1 MRFVLATLSLALC
14 VAPAAA
20 QRAPVIVI
28 PGRPDVPV
36 LMNGIDMSYAVID
49 GEFGLDRP
57 GFPKTFVYRTFVVPV
72 PVYGPIPTVDDG
84 SYFPRTGRRP
94 GYGRLEVNPPANRVR
109 PPPAPTYYRSWSSE
123 SDPGPAT
130 QYAPAYGVPM
140 VVAPSWRR
148 RNGHRES
155 GNVPQSQEDGQN
167 GEH

>member
-1 MRFVLATLSLALC
+1 MRFVLAALSLALC

-20 QRAPVIVI
+20 QRTPVIVI

-36 LMNGIDMSYAVID
+36 LMNGVDVSYAVID

-72 PVYGPIPTVDDG
+72 PVYSPVPTADDG

-94 GYGRLEVNPPANRVR
+94 GYGRLEVNPPANRVL
-109 PPPAPTYYRSWSSE
+109 PPPAPTYYRRWSSE

-130 QYAPAYGVPM
+130 QYAPAP
-140 VVAPSWRR
+140 VVGPPSWHR
-148 RNGHRES
+148 RNGHQGS
-155 GNVPQSQEDGQN
+155 GNVPQIQEN
-167 GEH
+167 GRENGGH